1 MLQTKEMCFLWFSM
15 LHSILVILVK
25 TYLLCHQS
33 LFVVIIIEIHSHSL
47 QPFVYKFD

>member
-25 TYLLCHQS
+25 SYLFHQS
-33 LFVVIIIEIHSHSL
+33 LVIVIIIEIHSHRL
-47 QPFVYKFD
+47 QPFVYKLD